1 MQQPKKGVINMNNA
15 IRILIPAVTAG
26 AVILVTGST
35 CCLRSMIEP
44 IPEIPE
50 PVYAANNAE
59 SRAENAPDQI
69 ETNASAEVLLP
80 EALPETGYLLKLNA
94 DTLYVFAEGS
104 REPAASFSLPADWL
118 PEYDR
123 ILLEYGF
130 RVSDQAELREL
141 LEDYIS

>member
-1 MQQPKKGVINMNNA
+1 MNNA

-59 SRAENAPDQI
+59 SRAESTPDQI

-104 REPAASFSLPADWL
+104 REPSASFSLPADWL